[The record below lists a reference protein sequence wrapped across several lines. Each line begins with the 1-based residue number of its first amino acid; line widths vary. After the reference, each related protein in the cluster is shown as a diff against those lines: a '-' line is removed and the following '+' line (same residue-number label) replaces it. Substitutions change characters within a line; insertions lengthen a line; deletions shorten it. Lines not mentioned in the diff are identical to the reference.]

1 MAHNVIA
8 EAKRCLN
15 CKKPLCRTGCPI
27 NTPIPDMISMFLNGD
42 INKAGKMVFENNPLS
57 VVCSIVCNH
66 GNQCQGHCVRGLKGE
81 PVEISTIENFIS
93 SRYLDTL
100 ELEKAEPNGI
110 KVAVVGAGPAGI
122 VISIKMAQLGYDVT
136 VFESK
141 AKIGGVLRFGIP
153 EFRLPKTIVDRY
165 EVLMR
170 RLGIK
175 IKPNITI
182 GKAFGVEELFRD
194 GFKAISIGT
203 GVTWPIALNIKG
215 ETLGHVHYGVHYLE
229 SPSSYDLGKSM
240 VIIGAG
246 NVAMDVARTA
256 LRKGVKDVKI
266 VVRSDKY
273 SASKEEAEYAE
284 IEGAQFVYNKAP
296 VEITDDGV
304 MFADT
309 VCDEEHRV
317 EAYFVGHLRARD
329 QREGACKDK
338 RKRRDFPPRIVCL
351 GRRCARREDSC
362 RGRRNFQARRHSN
375 ARISAKTPQGLIEK
389 RKKSSR
395 RSYFGGFGIFK
406 FPRPLKGDFLIY
418 IDIFQLSEP
427 LSLLKSDFI
436 IVFT

>member
-15 CKKPLCRTGCPI
+15 CKKRLCRTGCPI
-27 NTPIPDMISMFLNGD
+27 NTPIPDMISAFLAGD
-42 INKAGKMVFENNPLS
+42 IKKAGKMVFENNPLS

-93 SRYLDTL
+93 SNYLDSL

-122 VISIKMAQLGYDVT
+122 TISIKMAQLGYDVT

-141 AKIGGVLRFGIP
+141 SQIGGVLRYGIP

-165 EVLMR
+165 ETLMR
-170 RLGIK
+170 KLGVK
-175 IKPNITI
+175 IKFNVTI

-215 ETLGHVHYGVHYLE
+215 ETLGHVHYGVHFLE
-229 SPSSYDLGKSM
+229 NPDVYRLGTSM
-240 VIIGAG
+240 IIIGAG
-246 NVAMDVARTA
+246 NVAMDVARTG
-256 LRKGVKDVKI
+256 LRRGVKDVKI

-284 IEGAQFVYNKAP
+284 IEGAQFVYNKTP

-304 MFADT
+304 LFADT
-309 VCDEEHRV
+309 VCDENHRV
-317 EAYFVGHLRARD
+317 ISVSDKPELMKADSVMICIS
-329 QREGACKDK
+329 QRPSKLILSDTYGLE
-338 RKRRDFPPRIVCL
+338 VN
-351 GRRCARREDSC
+351 E
-362 RGRRNFQARRHSN
+362 RGLAK
-375 ARISAKTPQGLIEK
+375 ISENGETSRPGLFASGDVVRGAKTVVEAVETSK
-389 RKKSSR
+389 RVA
-395 RSYFGGFGIFK
+395 YAM
-406 FPRPLKGDFLIY
+406 DAY
-418 IDIFQLSEP
+418 
-427 LSLLKSDFI
+427 LKSLPKE
-436 IVFT
+436 

>member
-27 NTPIPDMISMFLNGD
+27 NTPIPNFIQTFLNGD
-42 INKAGKMVFENNPLS
+42 IEEAGRMLFDNNPLS

-93 SRYLDTL
+93 ERYLDSL
-100 ELEKAEPNGI
+100 VLSKAESNGI
-110 KVAVVGAGPAGI
+110 KVAVIGSGPAGI
-122 VISIKMAQLGYDVT
+122 TIAITMAQLGYDVT

-141 AKIGGVLRFGIP
+141 SDIGGVLRFGIP
-153 EFRLPKTIVDRY
+153 EFRLPKVIVDRY
-165 EVLMR
+165 KTLML

-175 IKPNITI
+175 LKFNVTI

-215 ETLGHVHYGVHYLE
+215 ETLGHVHYGVHFLE
-229 SPSSYDLGKSM
+229 KPEAYRDQLGKSM

-256 LRKGVKDVKI
+256 LRMGVRDVKI
-266 VVRSDKY
+266 TVRSDTY
-273 SASKEEAEYAE
+273 SASEEEKQYAEY
-284 IEGAQFVYNKAP
+284 EGAEFIFNKQP

-304 MFADT
+304 MFVDT
-309 VCDEEHRV
+309 VCDEQHRIISTSDTPTLMQADSVMICISQRPSNMILTQTKGLEINERGLAKIAENGETTREGVFASGDVVKGAKTVV
-317 EAYFVGHLRARD
+317 EAAE
-329 QREGACKDK
+329 QSK
-338 RKRRDFPPRIVCL
+338 RVAYAMHGYL
-351 GRRCARREDSC
+351 
-362 RGRRNFQARRHSN
+362 
-375 ARISAKTPQGLIEK
+375 QGL
-389 RKKSSR
+389 KK
-395 RSYFGGFGIFK
+395 
-406 FPRPLKGDFLIY
+406 
-418 IDIFQLSEP
+418 
-427 LSLLKSDFI
+427 
-436 IVFT
+436 